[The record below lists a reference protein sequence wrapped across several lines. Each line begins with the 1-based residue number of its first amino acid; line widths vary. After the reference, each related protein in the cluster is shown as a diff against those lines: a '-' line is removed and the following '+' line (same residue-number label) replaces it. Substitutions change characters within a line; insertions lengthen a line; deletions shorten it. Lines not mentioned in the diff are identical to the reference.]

1 MRFDFFVD
9 KIMPPFYRFIN
20 NRERTQLW
28 LLLSVQ
34 IVLVTLSW
42 YCIEHLLLKDECY
55 QILNEDNYS
64 GSLYI
69 DVPDECKF
77 WTLFW
82 FRINHYTLYTTI
94 LFSCYILCVY
104 EISIWHTMTHV
115 YTCLGLLLH
124 YDQTPQQ
131 DNIFYCQ
138 GPIHLHL
145 LVLVLNLEKQ
155 PFEDPEIMIQYGRIR
170 EENNE
175 RSVAQSQL
183 RLDSQNELICKMRQC
198 NTKAEIEEVVR
209 QVDEQLE
216 KNLLRCQLL
225 DYPALALPKEKKKN
239 ILFTLF
245 IHLTL
250 FLLIVLALWNIISL
264 FRPGSIRSFN
274 RKNTTRIL

>member
-1 MRFDFFVD
+1 MRFNFFVD

-28 LLLSVQ
+28 LILSVQ
-34 IVLVTLSW
+34 IVLVTFSW
-42 YCIEHLLLKDECY
+42 YCIEHMLLKDECY
-55 QILNEDNYS
+55 QILKEDNYF

-82 FRINHYTLYTTI
+82 FRINQYTIYTTFI
-94 LFSCYILCVY
+94 FSYYIVVVY
-104 EISIWHTMTHV
+104 QTSIWHILTHG
-115 YTCLGLLLH
+115 YICIGLMVHCFLI
-124 YDQTPQQ
+124 PQQ
-131 DNIFYCQ
+131 GYIFYYQ
-138 GPIHLHL
+138 GPTLLHL

-175 RSVAQSQL
+175 RSVAQSEL
-183 RLDSQNELICKMRQC
+183 VLDSQNELICKMRQC

-250 FLLIVLALWNIISL
+250 FLLIILALWNTPSI
-264 FRPGSIRSFN
+264 FRRGYIRSFK
-274 RKNTTRIL
+274 RKNTTHIL